1 MLPSTPSMPS
11 HTFPQHTRWF
21 SLFMGLAILTYLMP
35 WHSPLGRD
43 FVVNATAFGCVTL
56 GLAAFFWQNPITKL
70 SPSVVT
76 WLLLALLILCQPLF
90 NRIAYPD
97 ALIFP
102 VISLVVVALTAVVGS
117 NIEDK
122 STLLNRLFIAVYI
135 MAGITF
141 LIQMMQTQGYQ
152 IDYKGW
158 VIARGNANGGR
169 YDGNF
174 GQANHAGYAFV
185 LALCGVIYQLQ
196 QSFRETTNT
205 PQWLIGKYRQ
215 YTRFGLMVLFVIFT
229 IGLALTQSRAGL
241 VMMLAVIPIFF
252 LTQPLPWK
260 TKLSAT
266 VFGLVMFVL
275 YYMGASWLSNYS
287 SANQLGAVSRMAGGQ
302 GNRSA
307 MSERAMM
314 IFHDHSLT
322 GVGWNNYMGASVD
335 YAQYFKWPEIADHSH
350 NFATMILAELGLLG
364 ALCFV
369 PIAWLLLRAIHLRHS
384 SESAIALAFVV
395 ASILYASVEYP
406 LWYFRYLAVFALFLA
421 LIEQAKWRFAVDI
434 NWRRVFSVMLV
445 GLSLMSGYYIWQYFQ
460 LNYLDY
466 NRFIKH
472 TNHLTQDAS
481 IDYHNKVFGFS
492 AYHNRILAMQVPVN
506 RNQADIKQ
514 EIFEDVLNTDS
525 SQFNLLAYAQFLAFK
540 GEPQQALTHIEAA
553 CVMVK
558 DLSDCDNV
566 DTDLGNLAKQDPAT
580 FAPLYRQFQQWREA
594 NPQKT
599 GLQP

>member
-1 MLPSTPSMPS
+1 MLSSTP
-11 HTFPQHTRWF
+11 PQTLNQDIR
-21 SLFMGLAILTYLMP
+21 LFTLLMGFAILTYLMP

-43 FVVNATAFGCVTL
+43 FVVNATAFGFVSL
-56 GLAAFFWQNPITKL
+56 AIAAFFWQNPITKL
-70 SPSVVT
+70 SKSVLT
-76 WLLLALLILCQPLF
+76 WLLLALLIACQPLF
-90 NRIAYPD
+90 NHIAYPD

-102 VISLVVVALTAVVGS
+102 VISLVVVALTALIGS
-117 NIEDK
+117 NIENK
-122 STLLNRLFIAVYI
+122 ANLLNRLFIAVYL
-135 MAGITF
+135 MAIATF
-141 LIQMMQTQGYQ
+141 MIQMMQTQGYQ

-196 QSFRETTNT
+196 QSFQEKLNA
-205 PQWLIGKYRQ
+205 PQWLIGRYRQ
-215 YTRFGLMVLFVIFT
+215 YARFGLMVLFVIFT

-252 LTQPLPWK
+252 LTQPIAWK
-260 TKLSAT
+260 SKLSAS
-266 VFGLVMFVL
+266 VFGLVVFVL
-275 YYMGASWLSNYS
+275 YYMGASWISNYS

-314 IFHDHSLT
+314 IFHDHVLT

-350 NFATMILAELGLLG
+350 NFATMILAELGVLG

-369 PIAWLLLRAIHLRHS
+369 PIVWVLVRAIHLRHS
-384 SESAIALAFVV
+384 SESAIALAFVI

-421 LIEQAKWRFAVDI
+421 LIEQR
-434 NWRRVFSVMLV
+434 NWQLAWQSKLTKAMSVVML
-445 GLSLMSGYYIWQYFQ
+445 GLAMLSGYYIWQYFH

-472 TNHLTQDAS
+472 TNHLNQDKG
-481 IDYHNKVFGFS
+481 IDYQNEVFGFS
-492 AYHNRILAMQVPVN
+492 AYHDRILAMQVPIN
-506 RNQADIKQ
+506 RHQASVK
-514 EIFEDVLNTDS
+514 EAIFEEVLNTDS
-525 SQFNLLAYAQFLAFK
+525 SQYNILAYAQFLAYK
-540 GEPQQALTHIEAA
+540 GDQQAALTHIKAA

-558 DLSDCDNV
+558 NLSDCDNV

-580 FAPLYRQFQQWREA
+580 FAALYREFRQWRDA
-594 NPQKT
+594 NPEKT
-599 GLQP
+599 GLKP